1 MRRLFA
7 SLLLATTV
15 LTIDAA
21 PARAQALPPPVAM
34 PGDGA
39 EDARLKR
46 LFYDSDERDLA
57 LDPIS
62 AIMRGDMRYADR
74 FGEYVSDAA
83 TARDRRNLEADLAA
97 LKAIDRAKL
106 TRVDQIAYDVFRHT
120 AEVNLRGYAPA
131 IQSVQRL
138 LPINHFGGFQTFYP
152 DFASGKGG
160 APFRTVADYDNNLKR
175 NAGYA
180 ALYDRII
187 ARFRE
192 GMAKG
197 VVHPRLVVENMI
209 AQFDSL
215 AGQGVEGSVFYAPVT
230 MIPASFSAADR
241 QRLTAAYAAQVRD
254 VINPA
259 HRKMRD
265 FLKTEYL
272 PKARTTVGLSAMPGG
287 DALYAYRIEQSTT
300 LPLKAEEVHQ
310 LGLSEVARITREM
323 EAQKSAA
330 GFTGTLPAFFEYLRT
345 EKRFQPTSAEQVRR
359 DYEAIGTRIDARV
372 REQFASIP
380 KTPLEIRPVPD
391 YRAKSDAAGSYQDGT
406 PDGKRPGIFYYN
418 TYDLPIRYTWG
429 METLYLHEA
438 VPGHHFQIALAQENT
453 ALPAFMRFGGNTAY
467 VEGWALYAET
477 LWKPLGME
485 TDPYQRMGG
494 LNDEMLRAMRLVVDT
509 GIHAKGWSRDRAIAY
524 MLANSPMPKTDAT
537 AEVERYIA
545 IPGQALAY
553 KIGQLTILR
562 LKAEAQAKQGAA
574 FDPRA
579 FHAAVLDSGALPM
592 PVLEAKVRGWM
603 AGAK

>member
-1 MRRLFA
+1 MRHLIA
-7 SLLLATTV
+7 SLLLAAVST
-15 LTIDAA
+15 
-21 PARAQALPPPVAM
+21 PALGQALPPPVPL

-46 LFYDSDERDLA
+46 LFYDSDERDLM
-57 LDPIS
+57 LDPIG
-62 AIMRGDMRYADR
+62 AILRGDMRYADR
-74 FGEYVSDAA
+74 FGDYLTDAA
-83 TARDRRNLEADLAA
+83 TAREKRNLEADLAA
-97 LKAIDRAKL
+97 LTAIDRAKL
-106 TRVDQIAYDVFRHT
+106 TRVDQLAYDVFRHT
-120 AEVNLRGYAPA
+120 ASVNLRGYDPA
-131 IQSVQRL
+131 IQSVTRL

-180 ALYDRII
+180 ALYDRAI

-197 VVHPRLVVENMI
+197 IVHPRLVVENMI
-209 AQFDSL
+209 AQFDNL
-215 AGQGVEGSVFYAPVT
+215 IAQGVEGSVFYAPVT
-230 MIPASFSAADR
+230 MFPADVPAADR
-241 QRLTAAYAAQVRD
+241 QRLTAAYAAQIRD
-254 VINPA
+254 VITPA
-259 HRKMRD
+259 HRRMRD
-265 FLKTEYL
+265 FLKTDYL
-272 PKARTTVGLSAMPGG
+272 PRARATVGLSAMPGG
-287 DALYAYRIEQSTT
+287 AALYAYRIEQSTT
-300 LPLKAEEVHQ
+300 LPLQAEAVHR
-310 LGLSEVARITREM
+310 LGLSEVARITAEM
-323 EAQKSAA
+323 EAQKTAA
-330 GFTGTLPAFFEYLRT
+330 GFKGTLPQFFDYLRT
-345 EKRFQPTSAEQVRR
+345 EKRFQPSSADAVRR
-359 DYEAIGTRIDARV
+359 DYEAIGKRIDARV
-372 REQFASIP
+372 REQLALIP

-406 PDGKRPGIFYYN
+406 PDGKRPGVFYYN
-418 TYDLPIRYTWG
+418 TYDLPSRYTWG

-438 VPGHHFQIALAQENT
+438 VPGHHFQIALAQENE

-509 GIHAKGWSRDRAIAY
+509 GIHAKGWGRDQAIAY

-562 LKAEAQAKQGAA
+562 LKAEAQAGQGAA

-603 AGAK
+603 AAR